1 MTPAGTTLLV
11 VEDEQELREYLV
23 EELEDLGYQVCEAGN
38 GALALAL
45 LRERPV
51 DLVLTDIMMPQ
62 LGGAGLYHATR
73 RDPALAQ
80 LPFLFLTALSSAEML
95 ATLPE
100 SEQPHILKKPVD
112 YDELAD
118 AIRARLA

>member
-1 MTPAGTTLLV
+1 MDGLSEAVPGV
-11 VEDEQELREYLV
+11 HPLR
-23 EELEDLGYQVCEAGN
+23 LGINLIPPLSDYYPFQSRQV
-38 GALALAL
+38 
-45 LRERPV
+45 
-51 DLVLTDIMMPQ
+51 
-62 LGGAGLYHATR
+62 
-73 RDPALAQ
+73 
-80 LPFLFLTALSSAEML
+80 PFLFLTALSSAEML